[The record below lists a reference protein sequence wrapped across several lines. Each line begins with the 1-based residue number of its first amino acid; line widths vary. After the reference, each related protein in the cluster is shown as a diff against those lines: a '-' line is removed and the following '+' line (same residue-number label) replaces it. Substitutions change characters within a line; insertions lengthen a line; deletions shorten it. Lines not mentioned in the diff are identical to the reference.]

1 MRKLLPCLLMTGS
14 LGAILISFVFVYFN
28 MIGLEPAFYKAFFTD
43 LVSFSVV
50 PQLLA
55 VSFLI
60 SGVTV
65 LKKERLSG
73 ELAKALLPGW
83 LFWGLFLFPLCFTS
97 ILVFLFLFMICVW
110 RTALVCKWTF
120 PAVRNRFTVPAAV
133 TICAIAGCLWGIH
146 MQFESYDRLWFTL
159 TDWTEYYFGYR
170 KIAGDPLNL
179 LLWLYNAGHFNPLPN
194 LILTPILAM
203 FPDPRTLFVLNS
215 FFLYLT
221 IPLWYLLARELGM
234 RRFPAGL
241 LAILLMFHFTIPN
254 LNLSLFYG
262 FHPIVLFP
270 AILTGF
276 FLFYRKGN
284 RTGCA
289 VMFVLSLLLQ
299 ETTAVF
305 WCGWA
310 LFLILKRHW
319 WKGILLAAF
328 SCAWFA
334 FTVKVISPRVKKILY
349 NMPDAWNDNYV
360 QTFHYGQIGNS
371 ISEILLSPLTRTA
384 VFFEQLTSPL
394 NFYFIAVLLLGF
406 FPLALAEPFL
416 LVTAIPLLTGLF
428 LMGGSDALNISMWY
442 QTEIFTI
449 LAIATAAGYWRFR
462 RKGMALSPLFL
473 GALPGRNRRR
483 DASSAIFAVAAG
495 LLLCGLFFGRL
506 PIGKYAFSRI
516 QERPDC
522 TEIITTIRQLVPPG
536 QRLLG
541 TKQMLMHF
549 LDRPIGNIM
558 DAKPPFNAP
567 YVLLYL
573 DDLHVDFERNQ
584 ALFEILR
591 SDSRYKLIFQHRE
604 KGCNVELYQKIL

>member
-1 MRKLLPCLLMTGS
+1 
-14 LGAILISFVFVYFN
+14 
-28 MIGLEPAFYKAFFTD
+28 
-43 LVSFSVV
+43 
-50 PQLLA
+50 
-55 VSFLI
+55 
-60 SGVTV
+60 
-65 LKKERLSG
+65 
-73 ELAKALLPGW
+73 
-83 LFWGLFLFPLCFTS
+83 
-97 ILVFLFLFMICVW
+97 
-110 RTALVCKWTF
+110 
-120 PAVRNRFTVPAAV
+120 
-133 TICAIAGCLWGIH
+133 
-146 MQFESYDRLWFTL
+146 
-159 TDWTEYYFGYR
+159 
-170 KIAGDPLNL
+170 
-179 LLWLYNAGHFNPLPN
+179 
-194 LILTPILAM
+194 
-203 FPDPRTLFVLNS
+203 
-215 FFLYLT
+215 
-221 IPLWYLLARELGM
+221 
-234 RRFPAGL
+234 
-241 LAILLMFHFTIPN
+241 
-254 LNLSLFYG
+254 
-262 FHPIVLFP
+262 
-270 AILTGF
+270 
-276 FLFYRKGN
+276 
-284 RTGCA
+284 
-289 VMFVLSLLLQ
+289 MFVLSLLLQ

-428 LMGGSDALNISMWY
+428 LMGRQRRPEHFHVVPDGNLHDSGNRHCRRLLAIPEKGNGAFAAVSGSAPGKESPERRLFGDLRGRCGSAALRTLLRTAAHREICVQPHSGTSRLHGNHHHHPAAGSARSAPPRDQTDADALS
-442 QTEIFTI
+442 
-449 LAIATAAGYWRFR
+449 G
-462 RKGMALSPLFL
+462 
-473 GALPGRNRRR
+473 
-483 DASSAIFAVAAG
+483 
-495 LLLCGLFFGRL
+495 
-506 PIGKYAFSRI
+506 
-516 QERPDC
+516 
-522 TEIITTIRQLVPPG
+522 PPY
-536 QRLLG
+536 R
-541 TKQMLMHF
+541 
-549 LDRPIGNIM
+549 NIM